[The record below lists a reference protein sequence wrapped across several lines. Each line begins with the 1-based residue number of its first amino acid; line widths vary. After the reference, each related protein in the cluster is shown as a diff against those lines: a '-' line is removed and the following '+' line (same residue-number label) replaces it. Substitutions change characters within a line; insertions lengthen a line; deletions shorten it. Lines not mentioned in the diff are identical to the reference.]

1 MARVKYKWRI
11 AGFIFKAIC
20 SLFIAA
26 VMILL
31 FWRIID
37 NYTDTEKMNTV
48 IPNEKLCE
56 AYEREDGK
64 LSPFTQEQT
73 KYTRGE
79 KNSGYFAV
87 TQSLFIPEADQ
98 LQFVFRYN
106 NSTLKYTKRDYN
118 LAEEPSRDEDVYD
131 VTVLIMYDLTP
142 DNKNDNDGKTPDA
155 VRYERFYASD
165 MISDQ
170 KTLYNYRKFVFDG
183 IKLTDDVIGVYVDLY
198 YKGDVNYDET
208 PYGSLLLYY
217 NGDKN
222 IPKALTSAD
231 KSAIENWTKSQNN
244 KNELNDRSAHFYCY
258 FTEQYSRIPTSP
270 RL

>member
-1 MARVKYKWRI
+1 MARVKYSWRI

-26 VMILL
+26 VIALL
-31 FWRIID
+31 LWRIID
-37 NYTDTEKMNTV
+37 NSTDTKKMNTI
-48 IPNEKLCE
+48 IPNEVLCD
-56 AYEREDGK
+56 AYESADGK
-64 LSPFTQEQT
+64 LAPFTQEQT
-73 KYTRGE
+73 RYTRGE

-106 NSTLKYTKRDYN
+106 NSTLKYTQRDYN
-118 LAEEPSRDEDVYD
+118 LAEEPSRNEDVYD

-142 DNKNDNDGKTPDA
+142 ENKNDNDGKTPEA

-170 KTLYNYRKFVFDG
+170 KTLYNYRKFVFDS
-183 IKLTDDVIGVYVDLY
+183 IKLTDDVIAVYADIY
-198 YKGDVNYDET
+198 YKGDLDYDEK

-222 IPKALTSAD
+222 ISKELTDAD
-231 KSAIENWTKSQNN
+231 RSAIEGFGK
-244 KNELNDRSAHFYCY
+244 
-258 FTEQYSRIPTSP
+258 
-270 RL
+270 

>member
-1 MARVKYKWRI
+1 MARVKYSWRI

-26 VMILL
+26 VIALL
-31 FWRIID
+31 LWRIID
-37 NYTDTEKMNTV
+37 NSTDTKKMNTI
-48 IPNEKLCE
+48 IPNEVLCT
-56 AYEREDGK
+56 AYESADGK
-64 LSPFTQEQT
+64 LAPFTQEQT
-73 KYTRGE
+73 RYTRGE

-87 TQSLFIPEADQ
+87 TQSLFIPEANQ

-118 LAEEPSRDEDVYD
+118 LAEEPSRNEDVYD

-142 DNKNDNDGKTPDA
+142 ENKDDNDGKTPEA

-170 KTLYNYRKFVFDG
+170 KTLYNYRKFVFDS
-183 IKLTDDVIGVYVDLY
+183 IKLTDDVIAVYADIY
-198 YKGDVNYDET
+198 YKGDLDYDEK

-217 NGDKN
+217 NGEKN
-222 IPKALTSAD
+222 IPKELTDSD
-231 KSAIENWTKSQNN
+231 KAAIDSFN
-244 KNELNDRSAHFYCY
+244 K
-258 FTEQYSRIPTSP
+258 
-270 RL
+270 